1 VDAFVDGTPWVMPAN
16 VIGMSQYADGGQVAT
31 KPYTSGGAYLNTMT
45 NYCGSCAFKPT
56 IRVGEKACPMSA
68 GYWNFLHQNR
78 EALRGN
84 FRLAKPLAGLS
95 RLRDLEQVLEQESS
109 RSEY

>member
-1 VDAFVDGTPWVMPAN
+1 MPAN

-45 NYCGSCAFKPT
+45 NYCTSCAFTPT

-68 GYWNFLHQNR
+68 GYWNFLHNNR
-78 EALRGN
+78 EALRVN
-84 FRLAKPLAGLS
+84 FRLAKPICGLS
-95 RLRDLEQVLEQESS
+95 RLSDLEQVLEQESL